1 INVHQP
7 LIEPAHR
14 SARDDA
20 ASLSTVPRNRGAA
33 NGARRLKSAV
43 APEHSKPAIRIIRVW
58 AVWSGHRCC
67 IVCGVRRARSCSA
80 DDGACRD
87 TCRDPTPAITSA
99 VAAAVITADVHIAVA
114 LVEGAIAAADVRAV
128 ASGEIGA
135 VAPGEVSSTGTRPAA
150 ASAAATAA
158 AGKST
163 AAATATAT
171 TTKAAAA
178 APTAATAAPT
188 AAAANQHDRRVGLYR
203 CRGGDIWSKAAVPD
217 RGLRGGIGSQQ
228 PDQRDR
234 RHVKE

>member
-150 ASAAATAA
+150 ATAAATATA
-158 AGKST
+158 ASAGVST

-171 TTKAAAA
+171 TTKAAA
-178 APTAATAAPT
+178 PTAATAAPT
-188 AAAANQHDRRVGLYR
+188 ATA
-203 CRGGDIWSKAAVPD
+203 
-217 RGLRGGIGSQQ
+217 
-228 PDQRDR
+228 
-234 RHVKE
+234 